1 MTDTISDWEI
11 NSGNDEKISYVRL
24 GWLGQDGQIRLV
36 RLGQV
41 RLVRLGQVR
50 LIRLGW
56 LCQVGQVT
64 LGWLYYVRLGYHE
77 IC

>member
-11 NSGNDEKISYVRL
+11 NSGNDEQISYVRL

-41 RLVRLGQVR
+41 
-50 LIRLGW
+50 
-56 LCQVGQVT
+56 T